1 MLFSEKPGQPA
12 VQVNPSD
19 VKARSAL
26 VTWSYNPGVDEM
38 PVTAYNFEYRNST
51 FIEDI
56 SLGAVSSETIINLKP
71 YTLYSV
77 RLIATSVLGKGLW
90 SNFQNFTTRTAS
102 K

>member
-19 VKARSAL
+19 VKARSTL
-26 VTWSYNPGVDEM
+26 VTWSYSPGADEM
-38 PVTAYNFEYRNST
+38 PVTTYNLEYRNST
-51 FIEDI
+51 SIDDI
-56 SLGAVSSETIINLKP
+56 PLRAVLRKQIINLKP
-71 YTLYSV
+71 YTAYSV

-90 SNFQNFTTRTAS
+90 SNLQNFTTKTAS